1 MKRLWTF
8 TAVLLA
14 AALVGVTLWH
24 LLPHGAPE
32 PSDLYRRYEHQPGV
46 RVGFIES
53 YRFDDSTHADVVTF
67 EALDSAGWHWMQ
79 QEFDLQLE
87 FDLQQ
92 ALCHEG
98 LSPDTSGTSVI
109 LWQCDDGQNM
119 AFCLPAD
126 SALCL
131 VHPASESD
139 IVHIIKYYV
148 EKLKQ

>member
-1 MKRLWTF
+1 MKRLWTI

-14 AALVGVTLWH
+14 AVLVGVTLWH

-67 EALDSAGWHWMQ
+67 EALDSAGWQWMQ
-79 QEFDLQLE
+79 RE

-92 ALCHEG
+92 SLYHEG
-98 LSPDTSGTSVI
+98 LPPDSSGTSVI
-109 LWQCDDGQNM
+109 LWQCDDGQNI

-139 IVHIIKYYV
+139 IVHIIKYYI
-148 EKLKQ
+148 EKMKQ